1 MRKMFQVLL
10 IRKFTKQKN
19 PCTTSFSPG
28 ISHTFSVVYT
38 DHAVTSTG
46 SLFYQ
51 WSTVVLY
58 YTILLVTGLE
68 VWLPHKAR
76 FLTH

>member
-1 MRKMFQVLL
+1 MFQVL

-19 PCTTSFSPG
+19 PYTTSFSPG
-28 ISHTFSVVYT
+28 ISHTFSVVYKSCG
-38 DHAVTSTG
+38 DVNR
-46 SLFYQ
+46 L
-51 WSTVVLY
+51 VVLPVEYCSSILY

-68 VWLPHKAR
+68 VWLPHKAG